1 MAKRFLFIGLYFFS
15 ATLSAQIKEADSVL
29 TVGEFIQWVDQNH
42 PLLKAVGNKL
52 PIAKAELRKARG
64 AFDPYISGILA
75 SKEFNGEQYY
85 RRPGVQLSSATA
97 SPVQF
102 QLDWNS
108 IDGLYTNPQDKLP
121 PEGLFAVGGM
131 INLGKGLLTDARRTD
146 LALAKAG
153 VELSAAEA
161 ELYRNELLT
170 KAVQSYWKWFEA
182 DQNVEAYEV
191 AWQAAMEVYAFTISA
206 FEAGDA
212 SAMDTLD
219 ARALVSTWETDFYSA
234 QSKAVK
240 ALYDLSNWLWSAEE
254 IPVVL
259 QPYVRPSAEL
269 PQQME
274 NTLLGKEHPLW
285 TYNDQKEEQ
294 LRLKRQLAR
303 EYLKPTIAVGGAY
316 LLPGNFEALPSQG
329 DFDANNRL
337 VKAKLGIP
345 LFLREGRGYTQ
356 SQNLQLESF
365 QWERSAIENQWNNA
379 LSSTATQLLQL
390 ESAVKAS
397 VANQESVFLL
407 LQAEQKKL
415 VLGDSE
421 LIKVNLR
428 TSYFAKAQIQRA
440 KLQAELGQTWAYWM
454 QLSAAY

>member
-1 MAKRFLFIGLYFFS
+1 MAKRFLFIGLSFFS
-15 ATLSAQIKEADSVL
+15 ATLSAQLKEVDSVL
-29 TVGEFIQWVDQNH
+29 TVDEFIQWVDQNH

-64 AFDPYISGILA
+64 AFDPYISGTLA

-97 SPVQF
+97 SPVQL

-121 PEGLFAVGGM
+121 PEGLFAIGGM
-131 INLGKGLLTDARRTD
+131 INLGKGLLTDVRRTD

-182 DQNVEAYEV
+182 DQNAQAYEV
-191 AWQAAMEVYAFTISA
+191 AWQAAMEVYAFTINA

-254 IPVVL
+254 RPVVL

-274 NTLLGKEHPLW
+274 TTLLGKEHPLW

-303 EYLKPTIAVGGAY
+303 EYLKPTVAVGGAY
-316 LLPGNFEALPSQG
+316 LMPGNFEALPSQE
-329 DFDANNRL
+329 DVDANNRL
-337 VKAKLGIP
+337 IKAKLGIP

-379 LSSTATQLLQL
+379 LSSTASQLLQL

-428 TSYFAKAQIQRA
+428 TGYFATAQIQRA

>member
-1 MAKRFLFIGLYFFS
+1 MAKRFLFIGLSFFA
-15 ATLSAQIKEADSVL
+15 ATLSAQIKEVDSVL
-29 TVGEFIQWVDQNH
+29 TVDMFIQWVDQNH

-64 AFDPYISGILA
+64 AFDPYISGTLA

-97 SPVQF
+97 SPVQL

-131 INLGKGLLTDARRTD
+131 INLGKGLLTDVRRTD

-182 DQNVEAYEV
+182 DQNAQAYEV
-191 AWQAAMEVYAFTISA
+191 AWQAAMEVYAFTINA
-206 FEAGDA
+206 FKAGDA

-254 IPVVL
+254 RPVVL

-274 NTLLGKEHPLW
+274 TTLLGKEHPLW

-316 LLPGNFEALPSQG
+316 LLPGNFEALPSQE

-379 LSSTATQLLQL
+379 LSSTASQLLQL

>member
-1 MAKRFLFIGLYFFS
+1 MAKRFLFIGLSFFS
-15 ATLSAQIKEADSVL
+15 ATLSAQIKEVDSVL
-29 TVGEFIQWVDQNH
+29 TVDMFIQWVDQNH

-64 AFDPYISGILA
+64 AFDPYISGTLA

-97 SPVQF
+97 SPFQF

-131 INLGKGLLTDARRTD
+131 FNLGKGLLTDVRRTD

-182 DQNVEAYEV
+182 DQNAHAYEI
-191 AWQAAMEVYAFTISA
+191 AWQAAMEVYAFTINA

-254 IPVVL
+254 RPVVL
-259 QPYVRPSAEL
+259 QPHVRPSAEL

-274 NTLLGKEHPLW
+274 IALLGKEHPLW
-285 TYNDQKEEQ
+285 TYNNQKEEQ

-316 LLPGNFEALPSQG
+316 LLPGNFEALPSQE

-345 LFLREGRGYTQ
+345 LFFREGQGYTQ

-379 LSSTATQLLQL
+379 LISTASQLLQL

-397 VANQESVFLL
+397 VANQESVLLL

>member
-1 MAKRFLFIGLYFFS
+1 MVKRFLFIGLSFFA
-15 ATLSAQIKEADSVL
+15 ATLSAQIKEVDSVL
-29 TVGEFIQWVDQNH
+29 TVDMFIQWVDQNH

-64 AFDPYISGILA
+64 AFDPYISGTLA

-97 SPVQF
+97 SPVQL

-131 INLGKGLLTDARRTD
+131 INLGKGLLTDVRRTD

-182 DQNVEAYEV
+182 DQNAQAYEV
-191 AWQAAMEVYAFTISA
+191 AWQAAMEVYAFTINA

-240 ALYDLSNWLWSAEE
+240 ALYDLSNWLWTAEE
-254 IPVVL
+254 RPVVL

-274 NTLLGKEHPLW
+274 TTLLGKEHPLW

-303 EYLKPTIAVGGAY
+303 EYLKPTVAVGGAY
-316 LLPGNFEALPSQG
+316 LMPGNFEALPSQE
-329 DFDANNRL
+329 DVDANNRL
-337 VKAKLGIP
+337 IKAKLGIP

-379 LSSTATQLLQL
+379 LSSTASQLLQL

-428 TSYFAKAQIQRA
+428 TGYFATAQIQRA

>member
-1 MAKRFLFIGLYFFS
+1 MAKRFLFIGLSFFS
-15 ATLSAQIKEADSVL
+15 ATLSAQLKEVDSVL
-29 TVGEFIQWVDQNH
+29 TVDEFIQWVDQNH

-64 AFDPYISGILA
+64 AFDPYISGTLA

-97 SPVQF
+97 SPVQL

-121 PEGLFAVGGM
+121 PEGLFAIGGM
-131 INLGKGLLTDARRTD
+131 INLGKGLLTDVRRTD

-182 DQNVEAYEV
+182 DQNAQAYEV
-191 AWQAAMEVYAFTISA
+191 AWQAAMEVYAFTINA

-240 ALYDLSNWLWSAEE
+240 ALYDLSNWLWTAEE
-254 IPVVL
+254 RPVVL

-274 NTLLGKEHPLW
+274 TTLLGKEHPLW

-303 EYLKPTIAVGGAY
+303 EYLKPTVAVGGAY
-316 LLPGNFEALPSQG
+316 LMPGNFEALPSQE
-329 DFDANNRL
+329 DVDANNRL
-337 VKAKLGIP
+337 IKAKLGIP

-379 LSSTATQLLQL
+379 LSSTASQLLQL

-428 TSYFAKAQIQRA
+428 TGYFATAQIQRA

>member
-1 MAKRFLFIGLYFFS
+1 MVKRFLFIGLFFS
-15 ATLSAQIKEADSVL
+15 ATLSAQIKEVDSVL
-29 TVGEFIQWVDQNH
+29 TVDEFIQWVDQNH

-64 AFDPYISGILA
+64 AFDPYISGTLA
-75 SKEFNGEQYY
+75 SKDFNGEQYY
-85 RRPGVQLSSATA
+85 RRPGVQMSGATA
-97 SPVQF
+97 SPLQF

-121 PEGLFAVGGM
+121 AEGLFAVGGM
-131 INLGKGLLTDARRTD
+131 INLGKGLLTDVRRTD
-146 LALAKAG
+146 LAMAKAG

-182 DQNVEAYEV
+182 DQNAQAYEV
-191 AWQAAMEVYAFTISA
+191 AWQAAMEVYAFTLSA

-240 ALYDLSNWLWSAEE
+240 SLYDVSNWLWSSEQS
-254 IPVVL
+254 PVVL
-259 QPYVRPSAEL
+259 LPYVRPSAEL
-269 PQQME
+269 PKRME
-274 NTLLGKEHPLW
+274 STLLGKEHPLW

-316 LLPGNFEALPSQG
+316 LLPGNFEALPRQE
-329 DFDANNRL
+329 DYDANNRL
-337 VKAKLGIP
+337 MKAKLGIP

-365 QWERSAIENQWNNA
+365 QWERAAIENQWNNA
-379 LSSTATQLLQL
+379 LSSTVTQLLQL

-397 VANQESVFLL
+397 ITNQESVFQL

-415 VLGDSE
+415 ILGDSE

-440 KLQAELGQTWAYWM
+440 ILQAELGRTWAYWM

>member
-1 MAKRFLFIGLYFFS
+1 MAKRFLFIGLSFFS
-15 ATLSAQIKEADSVL
+15 ATLSAQIKEVDSVL
-29 TVGEFIQWVDQNH
+29 TVDMFIQWVDQNH

-64 AFDPYISGILA
+64 AFDPYISGTLA
-75 SKEFNGEQYY
+75 SKEFNGERYY

-97 SPVQF
+97 SPVQL

-131 INLGKGLLTDARRTD
+131 INLGKGLLTDVRRTD

-170 KAVQSYWKWFEA
+170 KAVQSYWNWFKA
-182 DQNVEAYEV
+182 DQNAHAYEI
-191 AWQAAMEVYAFTISA
+191 AWQAAMEVYAFTINA

-254 IPVVL
+254 RPVVL

-274 NTLLGKEHPLW
+274 TTLLGKEHPLW

-316 LLPGNFEALPSQG
+316 LLPGNFEALPSQE

-365 QWERSAIENQWNNA
+365 QWERSAVENQWNNA

-397 VANQESVFLL
+397 VANQESVLLL

-454 QLSAAY
+454 QLSAGY

>member
-1 MAKRFLFIGLYFFS
+1 MAKRFLFIGLSFFS
-15 ATLSAQIKEADSVL
+15 ATLSAQLKEVDSVL
-29 TVGEFIQWVDQNH
+29 TVDEFIQWVDQNH

-64 AFDPYISGILA
+64 AFDPYISGTLA

-97 SPVQF
+97 SPVQL

-121 PEGLFAVGGM
+121 PEGLFAIGGM
-131 INLGKGLLTDARRTD
+131 INLGKGLLTDVRRTD

-182 DQNVEAYEV
+182 DQNLQAYEE
-191 AWQAAMEVYAFTISA
+191 AWQAAMEVYAFTINA

-219 ARALVSTWETDFYSA
+219 ARALVTTWETDFYSA

-240 ALYDLSNWLWSAEE
+240 ALYDVSNWLWSAEE
-254 IPVVL
+254 RPVVL

-274 NTLLGKEHPLW
+274 TTLLGKEHPLW

-303 EYLKPTIAVGGAY
+303 EYLKPTVAVGGAY
-316 LLPGNFEALPSQG
+316 LMPGNFEALPSQE
-329 DFDANNRL
+329 DVDANNRL
-337 VKAKLGIP
+337 IKAKLGIP

-379 LSSTATQLLQL
+379 LSSTASQLLQL

-428 TSYFAKAQIQRA
+428 TGYFATAQIQRA

>member
-1 MAKRFLFIGLYFFS
+1 MVKRFLFIGLSFFA
-15 ATLSAQIKEADSVL
+15 ATLSAQIKEVDSVL
-29 TVGEFIQWVDQNH
+29 TVDMFIQWVDQNH

-64 AFDPYISGILA
+64 AFDPYISGTFA

-97 SPVQF
+97 SPVQL

-131 INLGKGLLTDARRTD
+131 INLGKGLLTDVRRTD

-182 DQNVEAYEV
+182 DQNAQAYEV
-191 AWQAAMEVYAFTISA
+191 AWQAAMEVYAFTINA

-234 QSKAVK
+234 QSKAIK
-240 ALYDLSNWLWSAEE
+240 ALYDLSNWLWTAEE
-254 IPVVL
+254 RPVVL

-274 NTLLGKEHPLW
+274 TTLLGKEHPLW

-316 LLPGNFEALPSQG
+316 LLPGNFEALPSQE

-379 LSSTATQLLQL
+379 LSSTASQLLQL

>member
-1 MAKRFLFIGLYFFS
+1 MPLTTGKAAISLFGALIL
-15 ATLSAQIKEADSVL
+15 
-29 TVGEFIQWVDQNH
+29 
-42 PLLKAVGNKL
+42 PLILVACSDERAVSGNTWT
-52 PIAKAELRKARG
+52 
-64 AFDPYISGILA
+64 S
-75 SKEFNGEQYY
+75 NQ
-85 RRPGVQLSSATA
+85 
-97 SPVQF
+97 
-102 QLDWNS
+102 
-108 IDGLYTNPQDKLP
+108 
-121 PEGLFAVGGM
+121 
-131 INLGKGLLTDARRTD
+131 
-146 LALAKAG
+146 
-153 VELSAAEA
+153 
-161 ELYRNELLT
+161 
-170 KAVQSYWKWFEA
+170 
-182 DQNVEAYEV
+182 
-191 AWQAAMEVYAFTISA
+191 QA
-206 FEAGDA
+206 
-212 SAMDTLD
+212 
-219 ARALVSTWETDFYSA
+219 
-234 QSKAVK
+234 
-240 ALYDLSNWLWSAEE
+240 

-269 PQQME
+269 PRQME
-274 NTLLGKEHPLW
+274 TTLLGNEHPLW

-379 LSSTATQLLQL
+379 LSSTASQLLQL

>member
-1 MAKRFLFIGLYFFS
+1 MAKRFLFIGLSFFS
-15 ATLSAQIKEADSVL
+15 ATLSAQLKEVDSVL
-29 TVGEFIQWVDQNH
+29 TVDEFIQWVDQNN

-64 AFDPYISGILA
+64 AFDPYISGTLA

-97 SPVQF
+97 SPVQL

-108 IDGLYTNPQDKLP
+108 IDGLYINPQDKLP

-131 INLGKGLLTDARRTD
+131 INLGKGLLTDVRRTD

-182 DQNVEAYEV
+182 DQNAQAYEV
-191 AWQAAMEVYAFTISA
+191 AWQAAMEVYAFTINA

-234 QSKAVK
+234 QSKTVK

-254 IPVVL
+254 RPVVL

-274 NTLLGKEHPLW
+274 TTLLGKEHPIW

-303 EYLKPTIAVGGAY
+303 EYLKPTVAVSGVY

-329 DFDANNRL
+329 DLNANNRL
-337 VKAKLGIP
+337 IKAKLGIP

-397 VANQESVFLL
+397 VANQESVYLL

>member
-1 MAKRFLFIGLYFFS
+1 MAKRFLFIGLSFFS
-15 ATLSAQIKEADSVL
+15 ATLSAQIKEVDSVL
-29 TVGEFIQWVDQNH
+29 TVDEFIQWVDQNH

-64 AFDPYISGILA
+64 AFDPYISGTLA

-85 RRPGVQLSSATA
+85 RRPGVQMSGATA
-97 SPVQF
+97 SPVQL

-121 PEGLFAVGGM
+121 AEGLFAVGGM
-131 INLGKGLLTDARRTD
+131 VNLGKGLLTDVRRTD

-182 DQNVEAYEV
+182 DQNVKAYEV

-240 ALYDLSNWLWSAEE
+240 ALYDLSNWLWSSEE
-254 IPVVL
+254 NPVVL

-269 PQQME
+269 PKRME
-274 NTLLGKEHPLW
+274 STLLGKEHPLW

-316 LLPGNFEALPSQG
+316 LLPGNFEALPSQE

-337 VKAKLGIP
+337 VKA
-345 LFLREGRGYTQ
+345 
-356 SQNLQLESF
+356 N
-365 QWERSAIENQWNNA
+365 
-379 LSSTATQLLQL
+379 
-390 ESAVKAS
+390 
-397 VANQESVFLL
+397 
-407 LQAEQKKL
+407 
-415 VLGDSE
+415 
-421 LIKVNLR
+421 
-428 TSYFAKAQIQRA
+428 
-440 KLQAELGQTWAYWM
+440 
-454 QLSAAY
+454 

>member
-1 MAKRFLFIGLYFFS
+1 MAKRFLFIGLSFFS
-15 ATLSAQIKEADSVL
+15 ATLSAQIKEVDSVL
-29 TVGEFIQWVDQNH
+29 TVDMFIQWVDQNH

-64 AFDPYISGILA
+64 AFDPYISGTLA

-97 SPVQF
+97 SPFQF

-131 INLGKGLLTDARRTD
+131 FNLGKGLLTDVRRTD

-182 DQNVEAYEV
+182 DQNAHAYEI
-191 AWQAAMEVYAFTISA
+191 AWQAAMEVYAFTINA

-254 IPVVL
+254 RPVVL
-259 QPYVRPSAEL
+259 QPHVRPSAEL

-274 NTLLGKEHPLW
+274 IALLGKEHPLW
-285 TYNDQKEEQ
+285 TYNNQKEEQ

-316 LLPGNFEALPSQG
+316 LLPGNFEALPSQE

-345 LFLREGRGYTQ
+345 LFFREGQGYTQ

-379 LSSTATQLLQL
+379 LISTASQLLQL

-397 VANQESVFLL
+397 VANQESVLLL

-428 TSYFAKAQIQRA
+428 TSYIAKAQIQRA

>member
-1 MAKRFLFIGLYFFS
+1 MVKRFLFIGLFFS
-15 ATLSAQIKEADSVL
+15 ATLSAQIKEVDSVL
-29 TVGEFIQWVDQNH
+29 TVDEFIQWVDQNH

-64 AFDPYISGILA
+64 AFDPYISGTLA

-85 RRPGVQLSSATA
+85 RRPGVQMSGATA
-97 SPVQF
+97 SPLQF

-121 PEGLFAVGGM
+121 AEGLFAVGGM
-131 INLGKGLLTDARRTD
+131 VNLGKGLLTDVRRTD

-182 DQNVEAYEV
+182 DQNAQAYEV
-191 AWQAAMEVYAFTISA
+191 AWQAAMEVYAFTLSA
-206 FEAGDA
+206 FQAGDA

-240 ALYDLSNWLWSAEE
+240 ALYDLSNWLWSSEE
-254 IPVVL
+254 RPVVL
-259 QPYVRPSAEL
+259 QSYVRPSAEL

-274 NTLLGKEHPLW
+274 TTLLGKEHPLW

-316 LLPGNFEALPSQG
+316 LLPGNFEALPSQE

-365 QWERSAIENQWNNA
+365 QWERAAIENQWSNA

-397 VANQESVFLL
+397 VANQESVLLL
-407 LQAEQKKL
+407 LQSEQKKL

>member
-1 MAKRFLFIGLYFFS
+1 MAKRFLFIGLSFFS
-15 ATLSAQIKEADSVL
+15 ATLSAQIKEVDSVL
-29 TVGEFIQWVDQNH
+29 TVDMFIQWVDQNH

-52 PIAKAELRKARG
+52 PIAKAELRKVRG
-64 AFDPYISGILA
+64 AFDPYISGTLA

-85 RRPGVQLSSATA
+85 RRPGAQLSSVTA
-97 SPVQF
+97 SPVQL

-131 INLGKGLLTDARRTD
+131 FNLGKGLLTDVRRTD

-182 DQNVEAYEV
+182 DQNAHAYEI
-191 AWQAAMEVYAFTISA
+191 AWQAAMEVYAFTINA

-254 IPVVL
+254 RPVVL
-259 QPYVRPSAEL
+259 QPHVRPSAEL

-274 NTLLGKEHPLW
+274 IALLGKEHPLW
-285 TYNDQKEEQ
+285 TYNNQKEEQ

-316 LLPGNFEALPSQG
+316 LLPGNFEALPSQE

-365 QWERSAIENQWNNA
+365 QWERSAVENQWNNA

-397 VANQESVFLL
+397 VANQESVLLL

>member
-64 AFDPYISGILA
+64 AFDPYISGTLA

-131 INLGKGLLTDARRTD
+131 INLGRGLLTDVRRTD

-182 DQNVEAYEV
+182 DQNVEANEV

-274 NTLLGKEHPLW
+274 NTLLGNEHPLW

>member
-1 MAKRFLFIGLYFFS
+1 MAKRFLFIGLSFFS
-15 ATLSAQIKEADSVL
+15 ATLSAQIKEVDSVL
-29 TVGEFIQWVDQNH
+29 TVDMFIQWVDQNH

-64 AFDPYISGILA
+64 AFDPYISGTLA

-97 SPVQF
+97 SPIQL

-131 INLGKGLLTDARRTD
+131 INLGKGLLTDVRRTD

-170 KAVQSYWKWFEA
+170 KAVHSYWKWFEA
-182 DQNVEAYEV
+182 DQNVEANEV
-191 AWQAAMEVYAFTISA
+191 AWQAAIEVYAFTISA

-269 PQQME
+269 PRQME
-274 NTLLGKEHPLW
+274 TTLLGKEHPLW

-316 LLPGNFEALPSQG
+316 LLPGNFEALPSQE

-379 LSSTATQLLQL
+379 LSSTASQLLQL

>member
-1 MAKRFLFIGLYFFS
+1 MAKRFLFIGFYFFS

-64 AFDPYISGILA
+64 AFDPYISGTLA

-131 INLGKGLLTDARRTD
+131 INLGRGLLTDVRRTD

-153 VELSAAEA
+153 VEVSAAEA

-182 DQNVEAYEV
+182 DQNVQAYEV

>member
-1 MAKRFLFIGLYFFS
+1 MAKRFLFIGLSFFS
-15 ATLSAQIKEADSVL
+15 ATLSAQLKEVDSVL
-29 TVGEFIQWVDQNH
+29 TVDEFIQWVDQNH

-64 AFDPYISGILA
+64 AFDPYISGTLA

-97 SPVQF
+97 SPVQL

-131 INLGKGLLTDARRTD
+131 INLGKGLLTDVRRTD

-182 DQNVEAYEV
+182 DQNAQAYEV
-191 AWQAAMEVYAFTISA
+191 AWQAAMEVYAFTINA

-234 QSKAVK
+234 QSKAIK
-240 ALYDLSNWLWSAEE
+240 ALYDLSNWLWTAEE
-254 IPVVL
+254 RPVVL

-274 NTLLGKEHPLW
+274 TTLLGKEHPLW

-316 LLPGNFEALPSQG
+316 LLPGNFEALPSQE

-379 LSSTATQLLQL
+379 LSSTASQLLQL

>member
-1 MAKRFLFIGLYFFS
+1 ME
-15 ATLSAQIKEADSVL
+15 TTVL
-29 TVGEFIQWVDQNH
+29 
-42 PLLKAVGNKL
+42 GN
-52 PIAKAELRKARG
+52 
-64 AFDPYISGILA
+64 
-75 SKEFNGEQYY
+75 
-85 RRPGVQLSSATA
+85 
-97 SPVQF
+97 
-102 QLDWNS
+102 
-108 IDGLYTNPQDKLP
+108 
-121 PEGLFAVGGM
+121 
-131 INLGKGLLTDARRTD
+131 
-146 LALAKAG
+146 
-153 VELSAAEA
+153 
-161 ELYRNELLT
+161 
-170 KAVQSYWKWFEA
+170 
-182 DQNVEAYEV
+182 
-191 AWQAAMEVYAFTISA
+191 
-206 FEAGDA
+206 
-212 SAMDTLD
+212 
-219 ARALVSTWETDFYSA
+219 
-234 QSKAVK
+234 
-240 ALYDLSNWLWSAEE
+240 
-254 IPVVL
+254 
-259 QPYVRPSAEL
+259 
-269 PQQME
+269 
-274 NTLLGKEHPLW
+274 EHPLW
-285 TYNDQKEEQ
+285 AYNDQKEEQ

-356 SQNLQLESF
+356 SQNLQLENF

>member
-1 MAKRFLFIGLYFFS
+1 MAKRFLFIGFYFFS

-64 AFDPYISGILA
+64 AFDPYISGTLA

-131 INLGKGLLTDARRTD
+131 INLGRGLLTDVRRTD

-153 VELSAAEA
+153 VEVSAAEA

-182 DQNVEAYEV
+182 DQNVQAYEV

-240 ALYDLSNWLWSAEE
+240 ALYDLSNWLWSAEQ

>member
-1 MAKRFLFIGLYFFS
+1 MVKRFLFIGLYFFS

-64 AFDPYISGILA
+64 AFDPYISGTLA

-131 INLGKGLLTDARRTD
+131 INLGRGLLTDVRRTD

-182 DQNVEAYEV
+182 DQNVEANEV

-259 QPYVRPSAEL
+259 QPYVRPSADL

-329 DFDANNRL
+329 DFDVNNRL

>member
-1 MAKRFLFIGLYFFS
+1 MAKRFLFIGLSFFS
-15 ATLSAQIKEADSVL
+15 ATLSAQLKEVDSVL
-29 TVGEFIQWVDQNH
+29 TVDEFIQWVDQNH

-64 AFDPYISGILA
+64 AFDPYISGTLA

-97 SPVQF
+97 SPVQL

-121 PEGLFAVGGM
+121 PEGLFAIGGM
-131 INLGKGLLTDARRTD
+131 INLGKGLLTDVRRTD

-182 DQNVEAYEV
+182 DQNLQAYEE
-191 AWQAAMEVYAFTISA
+191 AWQAAMEVYAFTINA

-254 IPVVL
+254 RPVVL

-274 NTLLGKEHPLW
+274 TTLLGKEHPLW

-303 EYLKPTIAVGGAY
+303 EYLKPTVAVGGAY
-316 LLPGNFEALPSQG
+316 LMPGNFEALPSQE
-329 DFDANNRL
+329 DVDANNRL
-337 VKAKLGIP
+337 IKAKLGIP

-379 LSSTATQLLQL
+379 LSSTASQLLQL

-428 TSYFAKAQIQRA
+428 TGYFATAQIQRA

>member
-1 MAKRFLFIGLYFFS
+1 MAKRFLFIGLSFFS
-15 ATLSAQIKEADSVL
+15 ATLSAQLKEVDSVL
-29 TVGEFIQWVDQNH
+29 TVDEFIQWVDQNH

-64 AFDPYISGILA
+64 AFDPYISGTLA

-97 SPVQF
+97 SPVQL

-121 PEGLFAVGGM
+121 PEGLFAIGGM
-131 INLGKGLLTDARRTD
+131 INLGKGLLTDVRRTD

-182 DQNVEAYEV
+182 DQNLQAYEE
-191 AWQAAMEVYAFTISA
+191 AWQAAMEVYAFTINA

-254 IPVVL
+254 RPVVL

-274 NTLLGKEHPLW
+274 TTLLGKEHPLW

-303 EYLKPTIAVGGAY
+303 EYLKPTVAVGGAY
-316 LLPGNFEALPSQG
+316 LMPGNFEALPSQE
-329 DFDANNRL
+329 DVDANNRL
-337 VKAKLGIP
+337 IKAKLGIP

-379 LSSTATQLLQL
+379 LSSTASQLLQL

>member
-1 MAKRFLFIGLYFFS
+1 MAKRFLFIGLSFFS
-15 ATLSAQIKEADSVL
+15 ATLSAQIIEADSVL
-29 TVGEFIQWVDQNH
+29 TVDMFIQWVDQNH

-64 AFDPYISGILA
+64 AFDPYISGTLA

-97 SPVQF
+97 SPVQL

-131 INLGKGLLTDARRTD
+131 INLGKGLLTDVRRTD

-182 DQNVEAYEV
+182 DQNAQAYEV
-191 AWQAAMEVYAFTISA
+191 AWQAAMEVYAFTINA

-254 IPVVL
+254 RPVVL

-269 PQQME
+269 PQQKE
-274 NTLLGKEHPLW
+274 TTLLGKEHPLW

-316 LLPGNFEALPSQG
+316 LLPGSIQVLPSQEN
-329 DFDANNRL
+329 FDANNRL

-365 QWERSAIENQWNNA
+365 QWERSAVENQWNNA

-397 VANQESVFLL
+397 VANQESVLLL

>member
-1 MAKRFLFIGLYFFS
+1 MAKRFLFIGLSFFS
-15 ATLSAQIKEADSVL
+15 ATLSAQIKEVDSVL
-29 TVGEFIQWVDQNH
+29 TVDMFIQWVDQNH

-52 PIAKAELRKARG
+52 PIAKAELRKVRG
-64 AFDPYISGILA
+64 AFDPYISGTLA

-97 SPVQF
+97 SPFQF

-131 INLGKGLLTDARRTD
+131 FNLGKGLLTDVRRTD

-182 DQNVEAYEV
+182 DQNAHAYEI
-191 AWQAAMEVYAFTISA
+191 AWQAAMEVYAFTINA

-254 IPVVL
+254 RPVVL
-259 QPYVRPSAEL
+259 QPHVRPSAEL

-274 NTLLGKEHPLW
+274 IALLGKEHPLW
-285 TYNDQKEEQ
+285 TYNNQKEEQ

-316 LLPGNFEALPSQG
+316 LLPGNFEALPSQE

-345 LFLREGRGYTQ
+345 LFFREGQGYTQ

-379 LSSTATQLLQL
+379 LISTASQLLQL

-397 VANQESVFLL
+397 VANQESVLLL

>member
-1 MAKRFLFIGLYFFS
+1 MAKRFLFIGLSFFS
-15 ATLSAQIKEADSVL
+15 ATLSAQIKEVDSVL
-29 TVGEFIQWVDQNH
+29 TVDMFIQWVDQNH

-64 AFDPYISGILA
+64 AFDPYISGTLA

-85 RRPGVQLSSATA
+85 RRPGAQLSSVTA
-97 SPVQF
+97 SPVQL

-131 INLGKGLLTDARRTD
+131 INLGKGLLTDVRRTD

-182 DQNVEAYEV
+182 DQNAHAYEI
-191 AWQAAMEVYAFTISA
+191 AWQAAMEVYAFTINA

-254 IPVVL
+254 RPVVL
-259 QPYVRPSAEL
+259 QPHVRPSAEL

-274 NTLLGKEHPLW
+274 IALLGKEHPLW
-285 TYNDQKEEQ
+285 TYNNQKEEQ

-316 LLPGNFEALPSQG
+316 LLPGNFEALPSQE

-345 LFLREGRGYTQ
+345 LFFREGQGYTQ

-379 LSSTATQLLQL
+379 LISTASQLLQL

-397 VANQESVFLL
+397 VANQESVLLL

>member
-1 MAKRFLFIGLYFFS
+1 MVKRFLFIGLSFFA
-15 ATLSAQIKEADSVL
+15 ATLSAQIKEVDSVL
-29 TVGEFIQWVDQNH
+29 TVDMFIQWVDQNH

-64 AFDPYISGILA
+64 AFDPYISGTLA

-97 SPVQF
+97 SPVQL

-131 INLGKGLLTDARRTD
+131 INLGKGLLTDVRRTD

-182 DQNVEAYEV
+182 DQNAQAYEV
-191 AWQAAMEVYAFTISA
+191 AWQAAMEVYAFTINA

-254 IPVVL
+254 RPVVL

-274 NTLLGKEHPLW
+274 TTLLGKEHPLW

-316 LLPGNFEALPSQG
+316 LLPGNFEALPSQE

-379 LSSTATQLLQL
+379 LSSTASQLLQL

>member
-64 AFDPYISGILA
+64 AFDPYISGTLA

-131 INLGKGLLTDARRTD
+131 INLGRGLLTDMRRTD

-182 DQNVEAYEV
+182 DQNVQAYEV

>member
-1 MAKRFLFIGLYFFS
+1 MAKRFLFIGLSFFS
-15 ATLSAQIKEADSVL
+15 ATLSAQIKKVDSVL
-29 TVGEFIQWVDQNH
+29 TVDMFIQWVDQNH

-52 PIAKAELRKARG
+52 PIAKAELLKARG
-64 AFDPYISGILA
+64 AFDPYISGTLA

-97 SPVQF
+97 SPFQL

-131 INLGKGLLTDARRTD
+131 INLGKGLLTDVRRTD

-170 KAVQSYWKWFEA
+170 KAAQSYWKWFEA
-182 DQNVEAYEV
+182 DQNAQAYEV
-191 AWQAAMEVYAFTISA
+191 AWQAAMEVYAFTINA

-254 IPVVL
+254 RPVVL

-274 NTLLGKEHPLW
+274 TTLLGKEHPLW

-303 EYLKPTIAVGGAY
+303 EYLKPTISVGGAY
-316 LLPGNFEALPSQG
+316 LLPGNFEALPSQE

-365 QWERSAIENQWNNA
+365 QWERSAVENQWNNA

-397 VANQESVFLL
+397 VANQESVLLL

-454 QLSAAY
+454 QLSAGY

>member
-1 MAKRFLFIGLYFFS
+1 MAKRFLFIGLSFFS
-15 ATLSAQIKEADSVL
+15 ATLSAQIKEVDSLL
-29 TVGEFIQWVDQNH
+29 TVDMFIQWVDQNH

-64 AFDPYISGILA
+64 AFDPYISGTLA

-85 RRPGVQLSSATA
+85 RRPGVQMSSATA
-97 SPVQF
+97 SPVQL

-121 PEGLFAVGGM
+121 PEGLFAIGGM
-131 INLGKGLLTDARRTD
+131 INLGKGLLTDVRRTD

-182 DQNVEAYEV
+182 DQNLEAYEV
-191 AWQAAMEVYAFTISA
+191 AWQAAMEVYAFTINA

-219 ARALVSTWETDFYSA
+219 ARALVTTWETDFYSA

-254 IPVVL
+254 RPVVL

-274 NTLLGKEHPLW
+274 TTLFGKEHPLW

-303 EYLKPTIAVGGAY
+303 EYLKPTVAVGGAY
-316 LLPGNFEALPSQG
+316 LMPGNFEALPSQE

-337 VKAKLGIP
+337 IKAKLGIP

-365 QWERSAIENQWNNA
+365 QWERSAVENQWNNA

-397 VANQESVFLL
+397 VANQESVYLL
-407 LQAEQKKL
+407 LRAEQKKL

-428 TSYFAKAQIQRA
+428 TRYFAKAQIQRA

>member
-1 MAKRFLFIGLYFFS
+1 MAKRFLFIGLSFFS
-15 ATLSAQIKEADSVL
+15 ATLSAQIKEVDSVL
-29 TVGEFIQWVDQNH
+29 TVDMFIQWVDQNH

-64 AFDPYISGILA
+64 AFDPYISGTLA

-85 RRPGVQLSSATA
+85 RRPGAQLSSVTA
-97 SPVQF
+97 SPVQL

-131 INLGKGLLTDARRTD
+131 INLGKGLLTDVRRTD

-182 DQNVEAYEV
+182 DQNAHAYEI
-191 AWQAAMEVYAFTISA
+191 AWQAAMEVYAFTINA

-254 IPVVL
+254 RPVVL

-274 NTLLGKEHPLW
+274 TTLLGKEHPLW
-285 TYNDQKEEQ
+285 TYNEQKEEQ

-316 LLPGNFEALPSQG
+316 LLPGNFEALPSQE

-365 QWERSAIENQWNNA
+365 QWERSAVENQWNNA

-397 VANQESVFLL
+397 VANQESVLLL

>member
-1 MAKRFLFIGLYFFS
+1 MAKRFLFIGLSFFS
-15 ATLSAQIKEADSVL
+15 ATLSAQIKEVDSVL
-29 TVGEFIQWVDQNH
+29 TVDMFIQWVDQNH

-52 PIAKAELRKARG
+52 PIAKAELRKVRG
-64 AFDPYISGILA
+64 AFDPYISGTLA

-85 RRPGVQLSSATA
+85 RRPGAQLSSVTA
-97 SPVQF
+97 SPVQL

-131 INLGKGLLTDARRTD
+131 INLGKGLLTDVRRTD

-182 DQNVEAYEV
+182 DQNAQAYEV

-329 DFDANNRL
+329 DFDVNNRL

>member
-1 MAKRFLFIGLYFFS
+1 MVKRFLFIGLYFFS

-64 AFDPYISGILA
+64 AFDPYISGTLA

-131 INLGKGLLTDARRTD
+131 INLGRGLLTDARRTD

-182 DQNVEAYEV
+182 DQNAQAYEV

-234 QSKAVK
+234 QSKSVK

-269 PQQME
+269 PRQMKT
-274 NTLLGKEHPLW
+274 TLLGNEHPIW
-285 TYNDQKEEQ
+285 AYNDQKEEQ

-316 LLPGNFEALPSQG
+316 LLPGNFGALPSQE

>member
-1 MAKRFLFIGLYFFS
+1 MAKRFLFIGLSFFS
-15 ATLSAQIKEADSVL
+15 ATLSAQIKEVDSVL
-29 TVGEFIQWVDQNH
+29 TVDMFIQWVDQNH

-52 PIAKAELRKARG
+52 PIAKAELRKVRG
-64 AFDPYISGILA
+64 AFDPYISGTLA

-85 RRPGVQLSSATA
+85 RRPGAQLSSVTA
-97 SPVQF
+97 SPVQL

-121 PEGLFAVGGM
+121 PVGLFAVGGM
-131 INLGKGLLTDARRTD
+131 INLGKGLLTDVRRTD

-170 KAVQSYWKWFEA
+170 KAVQSYWRWFEA
-182 DQNVEAYEV
+182 DQNAHAYEI
-191 AWQAAMEVYAFTISA
+191 AWQAAMEVYAFTINA

-254 IPVVL
+254 RPVVL

-274 NTLLGKEHPLW
+274 IALLGKEHPLW
-285 TYNDQKEEQ
+285 TYNNQKEEQ

-316 LLPGNFEALPSQG
+316 LLPGNFEALPSQE

-345 LFLREGRGYTQ
+345 LFFREGQGYTQ

-379 LSSTATQLLQL
+379 LISTASQLLQL

-397 VANQESVFLL
+397 VANQESVLLL

>member
-1 MAKRFLFIGLYFFS
+1 MVKRFLFIGLYFFS

-29 TVGEFIQWVDQNH
+29 TVDMFIQWVDQNH

-64 AFDPYISGILA
+64 AFDPYISGTLA

-97 SPVQF
+97 SPVQL

-131 INLGKGLLTDARRTD
+131 INLGKGLLTDVRRTD

-182 DQNVEAYEV
+182 DQNAQAYEV
-191 AWQAAMEVYAFTISA
+191 AWQAAMEVYAFTINA

-240 ALYDLSNWLWSAEE
+240 ALYDLSNWLWTAEE
-254 IPVVL
+254 RPVVL

-274 NTLLGKEHPLW
+274 TTLLGKEHPLW

-316 LLPGNFEALPSQG
+316 LLPGNFEALPSQE

-365 QWERSAIENQWNNA
+365 QWERSSIENQWNNA
-379 LSSTATQLLQL
+379 LSSTASQLLQL